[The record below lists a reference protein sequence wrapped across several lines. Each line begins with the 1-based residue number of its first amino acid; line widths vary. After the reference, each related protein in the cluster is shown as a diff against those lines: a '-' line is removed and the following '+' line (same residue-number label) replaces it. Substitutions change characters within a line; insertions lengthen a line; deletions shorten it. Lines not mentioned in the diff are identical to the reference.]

1 MASGWEMGLTPEQA
15 IQRVPFFAHAKVLKF
30 ALLTGGITNL
40 NYRVDAG
47 GNSYVLRITGADTE
61 LLGIRRDVEYA
72 ANLAARILGIAPEVM
87 YFIEPE
93 GYLVT
98 RFVDGVKIPL
108 EEMVKPRQI
117 RRVAEKLRRFHSEAP
132 RLEAEFN
139 VFRRVQMLA
148 EISHHHNCQFPASFG
163 WMMEKLHTGEQLF
176 SASPS
181 ALNPGHDDVLNL
193 NFLD

>member
-1 MASGWEMGLTPEQA
+1 MPADSFEVEMALTLEQA
-15 IQRVPFFAHAKVLKF
+15 IPRVPFFANANELKST
-30 ALLTGGITNL
+30 ALTGGITNL
-40 NYRVDAG
+40 NYRVDAD
-47 GNSYVLRITGADTE
+47 GNSYALRVSGADTE
-61 LLGIRRDVEYA
+61 FLGIRRDVEYA
-72 ANLAARILGIAPEVM
+72 ANQAAGVLGIAPGVM

-98 RFVDGVKIPL
+98 RFVDGVKIPP

-117 RRVAEKLRRFHSEAP
+117 RRVAEKLRSFHSEGP

-163 WMMEKLHTGEQLF
+163 WMMEKLHTGSSY
-176 SASPS
+176 SAPVRP
-181 ALNPGHDDVLNL
+181 L
-193 NFLD
+193 